1 MPDQTEL
8 YTLAADRPALDGPV
22 LIYHLEGFMDAGG
35 AGRLAV
41 QHLLATAEP
50 AVITE
55 PDASVEPTRP
65 TGPRRVATF
74 DVDRLIDYRSRR
86 PPMSFDTDHWVGY
99 DAPELTVEVLD
110 DAVGTPFLVMT
121 GPEPDHEW
129 ERFAGA
135 VTSVIEELGVRLS
148 IGIHGIPMATP
159 HTRATGL
166 TPHGNRKDLFGE
178 HPAWITEVQVPGSAS
193 ALIEYRLAQSG
204 HDVLGFAAHVP
215 HYLSQAEYP
224 PASLAILEAV
234 TAATGLVFSNTPL
247 HDAAEQARAEID
259 DQVTAST
266 EISDALM
273 RELEQQFD
281 AISTATKGAR
291 PLTGDPVPMP
301 TADEIGA
308 EFERFLAEQ
317 DDED

>member
-1 MPDQTEL
+1 MDDGEGGLVPDQTEL
-8 YTLAADRPALDGPV
+8 YTLAADRPAMDGPV

-41 QHLLATAEP
+41 QHLLTAADPGTAAEP
-50 AVITE
+50 RT
-55 PDASVEPTRP
+55 
-65 TGPRRVATF
+65 VATF

-99 DAPELTVEVLD
+99 DAPELTVEALE
-110 DAVGTPFLVMT
+110 DAVGAPFLVMT

-129 ERFAGA
+129 ERFATA
-135 VTSVIEELGVRLS
+135 VTSLIDELGVRLS

-193 ALIEYRLAQSG
+193 ALIEYRLAESG

-247 HDAAEQARAEID
+247 HEAAEQAKAEID

-266 EISDALM
+266 EISDAV

-281 AISTATKGAR
+281 AITTATKGAR

-317 DDED
+317 DDDE

>member
-1 MPDQTEL
+1 VPDQTEL
-8 YTLAADRPALDGPV
+8 YTLAADRPAMDGPV

-41 QHLLATAEP
+41 QHLLTAADPGTAAEP
-50 AVITE
+50 RT
-55 PDASVEPTRP
+55 
-65 TGPRRVATF
+65 VANF

-86 PPMSFDTDHWVGY
+86 PPMAFDTDHWVGY
-99 DAPELTVEVLD
+99 EAPELTVEALE

-135 VTSVIEELGVRLS
+135 VTSLIDELGVRLS

-193 ALIEYRLAQSG
+193 ALIEYRLAESG

-247 HDAAEQARAEID
+247 HEAAEQAKAEID

-266 EISDALM
+266 EISDAV

-281 AISTATKGAR
+281 AITTATKGAR

-317 DDED
+317 DDDE